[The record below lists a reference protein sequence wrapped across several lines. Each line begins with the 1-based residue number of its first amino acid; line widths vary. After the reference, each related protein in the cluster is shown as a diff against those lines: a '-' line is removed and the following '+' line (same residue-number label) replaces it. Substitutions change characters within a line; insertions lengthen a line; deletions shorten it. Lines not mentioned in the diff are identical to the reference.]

1 MFLRI
6 IKQTVVNGKTAKIGD
21 KFEERDLNIRDAK
34 ILLATRKAEIVRAPA
49 TTVKETET
57 AEARPEEETAD
68 SSPKRG
74 RGRRAK

>member
-21 KFEERDLNIRDAK
+21 EFEERDLNIRDAK

-49 TTVKETET
+49 AKVTET